1 MKIPRETLC
10 FVSETNP
17 QTGRFLSDVVHAFCM
32 NWKELGLTGTIS
44 LLRRN
49 GARSKAGR
57 REGRNQLKKKSI
69 LKKQGGG

>member
-1 MKIPRETLC
+1 MINKIFKE
-10 FVSETNP
+10 F
-17 QTGRFLSDVVHAFCM
+17 VHAFCM

-69 LKKQGGG
+69 RKKQGGG